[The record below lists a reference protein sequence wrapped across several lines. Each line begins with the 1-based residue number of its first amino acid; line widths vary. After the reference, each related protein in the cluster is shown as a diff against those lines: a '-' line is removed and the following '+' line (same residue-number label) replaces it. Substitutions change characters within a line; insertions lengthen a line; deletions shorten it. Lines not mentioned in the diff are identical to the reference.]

1 MKRLSVRLSQN
12 LINSGDVMA
21 NLKTIKRRIHSVQ
34 STMQITKAMELVAS
48 SKLRRA
54 KERAEAAQPFFEAT
68 YKLMAEIAAEDPYFN
83 SQFVRKRT
91 ETGACLLIVIA
102 GDRGLAGGFNSNVL
116 KIAQNRIQE
125 IQKQGGNPIV
135 LPIGQKAVDYF
146 QNKNIKI
153 LQSYDHIA
161 EHMHIYL
168 AMDIAELIL
177 TTYQRHE
184 SLQSVELVF
193 TNYVSPILQV
203 AQKMN
208 VIPLDDFPGTSPRHC
223 AVEYEPSAEEV
234 FDKLVPRYVASLIYG
249 AVVESFAAEQAS
261 RRSAMENATDNATEM
276 LDQLSL
282 LYNRARQGAIT
293 QELTE
298 IVSGANAQQ

>member
-1 MKRLSVRLSQN
+1 MP
-12 LINSGDVMA
+12 
-21 NLKTIKRRIHSVQ
+21 NLKDIKRRMHSVQ

-48 SKLRRA
+48 SKLRKA
-54 KERAEAAQPFFEAT
+54 KDRAEAAQPFFEAT
-68 YKLMAEIAAEDPYFN
+68 YKLMSEIAAEDPYFN

-116 KIAQNRIQE
+116 KIAQARINE
-125 IQKQGGNPIV
+125 IKAQGGNPIV
-135 LPIGQKAVDYF
+135 MPVGQKAVDYF
-146 QNKNIKI
+146 ENRDVKI
-153 LQSYDHIA
+153 LKSYDHIA
-161 EHMHIYL
+161 EHMNIYL
-168 AMDIAELIL
+168 AMDMAELIL
-177 TTYQRHE
+177 NTYKRHE
-184 SLQSVELVF
+184 SLQTVEIVF

-203 AQKMN
+203 AQKME
-208 VIPLDDFPGTSPRHC
+208 VIPLDEMAGSHPRRC
-223 AVEYEPSAEEV
+223 AVEYEPSPEEV

-249 AVVESFAAEQAS
+249 AIVESFASEQAA
-261 RRSAMENATDNATEM
+261 RRTAMENATDNATEM
-276 LDQLSL
+276 IDNLSL